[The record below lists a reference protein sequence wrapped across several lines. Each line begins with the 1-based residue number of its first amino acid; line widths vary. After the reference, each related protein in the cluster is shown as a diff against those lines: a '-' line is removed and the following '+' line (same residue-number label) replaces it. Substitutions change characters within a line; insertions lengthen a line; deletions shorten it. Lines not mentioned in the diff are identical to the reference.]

1 MCDAEFVP
9 EAVEYTTDEDGM
21 KRVGFIEG
29 EEPKMTPLPQDKDKE
44 KEEEEKA
51 IRAMEALNL
60 KDETPPGK
68 DEGEKEDE
76 EKDAEEED
84 VNNGADFD
92 VVVPSEAEAPLP
104 TPSKSVMEAESA
116 AEGDA
121 QLVPVAK
128 PKAKL
133 DRPLAT
139 TVSPDAM
146 SSLRDFLRVP
156 LLIADGGDSD
166 SAAPAPAKPLPI
178 APLPLRSSLKRSGSR
193 APSKS
198 RGRSQSQV
206 DKGESRDRSRTRTS
220 PERVKPLGAVS
231 GCLMDLSSLPPR
243 SQDLMP
249 SDVESVTL
257 KADFLNWTLRSLARD
272 WKHGA
277 RAWVN
282 LHVSL

>member
-1 MCDAEFVP
+1 MMHQSLC
-9 EAVEYTTDEDGM
+9 
-21 KRVGFIEG
+21 
-29 EEPKMTPLPQDKDKE
+29 
-44 KEEEEKA
+44 
-51 IRAMEALNL
+51 
-60 KDETPPGK
+60 
-68 DEGEKEDE
+68 
-76 EKDAEEED
+76 
-84 VNNGADFD
+84 
-92 VVVPSEAEAPLP
+92 
-104 TPSKSVMEAESA
+104 A
-116 AEGDA
+116 AGGVGDA

-146 SSLRDFLRVP
+146 ASLRGFLRGP

-166 SAAPAPAKPLPI
+166 SAAPAQAKPLPI
-178 APLPLRSSLKRSGSR
+178 APSPLRSSLKRSGSR

-231 GCLMDLSSLPPR
+231 GCLMDRSSLPPR
-243 SQDLMP
+243 SEDVMP
-249 SDVESVTL
+249 SDLDSVTL
-257 KADFLNWTLRSLARD
+257 KADFLQWTLRSLARD

-282 LHVSL
+282 LLVSLYMFTPSNGRTPSLLSSLLNFRRLISQ